1 MLPKASLLETR
12 RPRGGVGEA
21 RGLALAVG
29 VGHKAVGLIPGQAL
43 GAALGVNDF
52 HGAAP
57 GRHGGSAW
65 CGPAGRWPAQGGC
78 GHRITAAIRGPGLCE
93 VWRPGLAGRCG
104 LWWHLCRLLNELFL
118 VL

>member
-57 GRHGGSAW
+57 GVMAVARGAAQRVGGLHKVAV
-65 CGPAGRWPAQGGC
+65 GIALLLPFVAQGFAKC
-78 GHRITAAIRGPGLCE
+78 GD
-93 VWRPGLAGRCG
+93 
-104 LWWHLCRLLNELFL
+104 
-118 VL
+118 